1 MTEVP
6 SFTQIMIV
14 INFAYSKHPSIEWQ
28 RSLTAPSDSGFHL
41 PVTPLVMFSID
52 TRHLFLST
60 CLSPSAPSLLGN
72 LLTFEE
78 GLDSTLKEVH
88 SLMSLLRFLVVQDK
102 EEEEEEEEGGTEMW
116 WLSAAMASSSLSFNL
131 ASDVFT
137 SCFELKDE
145 PDCSLDRSVPELDKI
160 SWFILVT

>member
-1 MTEVP
+1 M
-6 SFTQIMIV
+6 
-14 INFAYSKHPSIEWQ
+14 
-28 RSLTAPSDSGFHL
+28 TAPSDSGFHL

-88 SLMSLLRFLVVQDK
+88 SLMSLLRFLVLQDEGRTAEEE
-102 EEEEEEEEGGTEMW
+102 EEEEEEEEGGTEM
-116 WLSAAMASSSLSFNL
+116 
-131 ASDVFT
+131 
-137 SCFELKDE
+137 
-145 PDCSLDRSVPELDKI
+145 
-160 SWFILVT
+160 

>member
-1 MTEVP
+1 M
-6 SFTQIMIV
+6 
-14 INFAYSKHPSIEWQ
+14 
-28 RSLTAPSDSGFHL
+28 TAPSDSGFHL

-102 EEEEEEEEGGTEMW
+102 EEEEEEEEEGGTEM
-116 WLSAAMASSSLSFNL
+116 
-131 ASDVFT
+131 
-137 SCFELKDE
+137 
-145 PDCSLDRSVPELDKI
+145 
-160 SWFILVT
+160 